1 MIKSGI
7 RRMAHG
13 ARGKKPKIMDL
24 IEFKMNTHGT
34 MNPFESCCMCPRACR
49 VNRCVEGGEAKL
61 GVCGETHHLRV
72 AHVGAH
78 FGEEPP
84 ITGEKGSGTVFFTGC
99 SLRCSFCQNFQIS
112 QGGVGSVLTPEALAE
127 RIEAMIRVQTVH
139 NVNFVT
145 PDHFFPHVFRV
156 VDLLRHNGHTLP
168 VVYNLSGYQSADLL
182 RQAEDFVDIYLPDF
196 KYADPRLAAKLS
208 RCLDYPSVA
217 LEAIALMA
225 RQKGFLDACGLEGDP
240 AVAAKGLLVRHLI
253 LPGFVENSKEALTT
267 LFIEFGPGLPVSLM
281 SQYHP
286 VVRHRVDSLNR
297 LLSEAEFEAVY
308 HHAQELGFEH
318 LFVQF
323 PKKAARPEGTSP
335 FVPDFERTEPF
346 EGNQKALRNG

>member
-1 MIKSGI
+1 M
-7 RRMAHG
+7 MDC
-13 ARGKKPKIMDL
+13 DL
-24 IEFKMNTHGT
+24 IK
-34 MNPFESCCMCPRACR
+34 PFESCCLCPRACR
-49 VNRCVEGGEAKL
+49 VNRCTEGIAAKL
-61 GVCGETHHLRV
+61 GICGETHQLRV

-84 ITGEKGSGTVFFTGC
+84 ITGERGSGTVFFTGC
-99 SLRCSFCQNFQIS
+99 SLRCSFCQNLQIS
-112 QGGVGSVLTPEALAE
+112 QGGMGSALTPDALAD
-127 RIEAMIRVQTVH
+127 RIEAMIRVQSVH

-156 VDLLRHNGHTLP
+156 VDLLRTQGHTLP
-168 VVYNLSGYQSADLL
+168 VIYNLSGYQSADLL

-208 RCLDYPSVA
+208 RCLDYPTVA

-225 RQKGFLDACGLEGDP
+225 RQKGFLNTCGLEGGP
-240 AVAAKGLLVRHLI
+240 AVATRGLLVRHLI
-253 LPGFVENSKEALTT
+253 LPGFVENSVEALTT
-267 LFIEFGPGLPVSLM
+267 LFIEFGPSLPVSLM

-286 VVRHRVDSLNR
+286 LVRHRVGSLNR
-297 LLSEAEFEAVY
+297 LLTEAEFEAVY

-323 PKKAARPEGTSP
+323 PEKAAEPGGP
-335 FVPDFERTEPF
+335 PAFVPDFERAEPF
-346 EGNQKALRNG
+346 EGNQRARHNAERRKGALGDE

>member
-1 MIKSGI
+1 M
-7 RRMAHG
+7 RNY
-13 ARGKKPKIMDL
+13 DL
-24 IEFKMNTHGT
+24 IQ
-34 MNPFESCCMCPRACR
+34 PFESCRLCPRACR
-49 VNRCVEGGEAKL
+49 VNRCTEGAEAKL

-84 ITGEKGSGTVFFTGC
+84 ITGERGSGTVFFTGC

-112 QGGVGSVLTPEALAE
+112 QGGVGSVLTPDGLVD
-127 RIEAMIRVQTVH
+127 RIEAMIRTRSVH

-156 VDLLRHNGHTLP
+156 VDLLRTKGHTLP
-168 VVYNLSGYQSADLL
+168 VVYNLSGYQSTELL

-208 RCLDYPSVA
+208 RCLDYPTVA
-217 LEAIALMA
+217 LEAIAIMA
-225 RQKGFLDACGLEGDP
+225 RQKGFLDACGSEGAP
-240 AVAAKGLLVRHLI
+240 PVAIRGLLVRHLI

-267 LFIEFGPGLPVSLM
+267 LFIEFGPRLPVSLM

-286 VVRHRVDSLNR
+286 MVRHRVPSLNR
-297 LLSEAEFEAVY
+297 LLAEGEFEAVY
-308 HHAQELGFEH
+308 HHALELGFEH

-323 PKKAARPEGTSP
+323 PDGTAGPGGPSP
-335 FVPDFERTEPF
+335 FVPDFERAEPF
-346 EGNQKALRNG
+346 EGNHLHG